1 MTAPKQNVRGRVQER
16 TRTKKRNTYRQVAVG
31 WGIRN
36 QKFKG
41 AAFDESAVGS
51 TDSCHFLNSYYCAPR
66 KGAQECNVRCE
77 FKLLQFKRRF
87 DKSLSPLVTSRA
99 AGDSLE
105 RFDLKPAIENGNP
118 LSRALL
124 HPVIV
129 RMARCE
135 SLLLLLAQAQ
145 PDGHHYIGGCS
156 CHRSVSG
163 GLLWARA

>member
-1 MTAPKQNVRGRVQER
+1 MCFCISFKYDCTKQNVRGRVQER

-41 AAFDESAVGS
+41 ATFDESAVGS

-105 RFDLKPAIENGNP
+105 CFIAKAAIENENP
-118 LSRALL
+118 LSRALP
-124 HPVIV
+124 HMVIV
-129 RMARCE
+129 LMAALRIAAAAAGTSATRWP
-135 SLLLLLAQAQ
+135 SLGVVRA
-145 PDGHHYIGGCS
+145 IG
-156 CHRSVSG
+156 V
-163 GLLWARA
+163 